1 MTSKDDNRLL
11 IEYRLKQA
19 QETILEV
26 EKLINENLL
35 KVAVNRIYYGIYYSL
50 CSLALKYDFRTSKH
64 LQLIGRFNRT
74 FVKEKKVSSRYGKIL
89 RKSFRNRTEGDY
101 TPYVE
106 FNEEEVKVMFSEMKR
121 VYRND
126 WGFN

>member
-74 FVKEKKVSSRYGKIL
+74 FVKEKKSIFQVWKNI
-89 RKSFRNRTEGDY
+89 T
-101 TPYVE
+101 
-106 FNEEEVKVMFSEMKR
+106 
-121 VYRND
+121 
-126 WGFN
+126 

>member
-35 KVAVNRIYYGIYYSL
+35 KVAVNRIYYGI
-50 CSLALKYDFRTSKH
+50 
-64 LQLIGRFNRT
+64 
-74 FVKEKKVSSRYGKIL
+74 
-89 RKSFRNRTEGDY
+89 
-101 TPYVE
+101 
-106 FNEEEVKVMFSEMKR
+106 
-121 VYRND
+121 
-126 WGFN
+126 